1 MLKQSAML
9 EVKIG
14 ENVYQFHL
22 PSSAPLGEAHDAIF
36 QMRSYIV
43 AKINEAIAA
52 DKPKEAL
59 PEEEVSESP
68 KEE

>member
-22 PSSAPLGEAHDAIF
+22 PATAPLGEAHDAIF
-36 QMRSYIV
+36 QIRSYIV
-43 AKINEAIAA
+43 AKMNEAIEA
-52 DKPKEAL
+52 DKPKEVL
-59 PEEEVSESP
+59 PVEEAPQPE
-68 KEE
+68 